1 MEFNDLPLTL
11 TAAEAKQITGLNY
24 NRLLEL
30 AAAGVLVNAPVN
42 KLKRRYTRESIRKL
56 LKLGP
61 EGTTVRTI

>member
-30 AAAGVLVNAPVN
+30 AATGVLVNAPVN
-42 KLKRRYTRESIRKL
+42 KLKRRYTRESIRNL